1 MNFLIIQK
9 NEILDTYDKILA
21 GLTDTAALEADL
33 QRLELEKDGILQ
45 RITDLIHENATT
57 KMDQGE
63 YNRRY
68 DALEEQRVALSEKQ
82 ERIKEKLADKLFR
95 KRKLEMFMSE
105 LKSAERLVS
114 FDEQMLIRIV
124 EQVTVFPD
132 KLVFVFKDG
141 TEIPVE
147 E

>member
-1 MNFLIIQK
+1 M
-9 NEILDTYDKILA
+9 DA
-21 GLTDTAALEADL
+21 GL
-33 QRLELEKDGILQ
+33 QRQELEKDGILQ

-68 DALEEQRVALSEKQ
+68 DALETQRIAISEKQ
-82 ERIKEKLADKLFR
+82 KRIKEKLADKLFR
-95 KRKLEMFMSE
+95 KRKLEAFMSE
-105 LKSAERLVS
+105 LKSAEQLVS
-114 FDEQMLIRIV
+114 FDEQMFIRTV
-124 EQVTVFPD
+124 EQITVFSD